1 MVVRAAGQAL
11 APHRS
16 WGRMTMSACP
26 RPSFEYLPHGGEV
39 RLRLQGMT
47 IAEVLQQAGLA
58 LTGLL
63 VPPRPPGG
71 AEKVQEIVLDAPDR
85 ATLLVDWL
93 NELLYLADRDRW
105 VPTHID
111 LHDVSETHL
120 RATAQGPVLDQA
132 PALVKA
138 ATWHELRFDVR
149 DGAFEAEVVLD
160 V

>member
-1 MVVRAAGQAL
+1 
-11 APHRS
+11 
-16 WGRMTMSACP
+16 
-26 RPSFEYLPHGGEV
+26 
-39 RLRLQGMT
+39 MT
-47 IAEVLQQAGLA
+47 IAEILQQAGLA
-58 LTGLL
+58 LSGLL
-63 VPPRPPGG
+63 LPPCSPGG
-71 AEKVQEIVLDAPDR
+71 AEKDQEIVLDAPDR

-105 VPTHID
+105 VATHID

-120 RATAQGPVLDQA
+120 RAAARGPVLDQA

-138 ATWHELRFDVR
+138 ATWHNLRFEVR